1 MTKYKPRY
9 FFGPRS
15 KSYTD
20 LYLELNFKQMMEGSL
35 WWHAQDIAE
44 ELMALKLPRKQE
56 RKHPLFKQF
65 LKVRR
70 LSERYKMTDTERMY
84 YDTQMITQLTN
95 ASIQFAKEKNNE

>member
-9 FFGPRS
+9 FFGPRN
-15 KSYTD
+15 KSYDD
-20 LYLELNFKQMMEGSL
+20 LFLELTMKQSMEGSL

-44 ELMALKLPRKQE
+44 ELMALKLPRKQQ

-70 LSERYKMTDTERMY
+70 LSKRYRMTHTEHQYYESESIRRM
-84 YDTQMITQLTN
+84 IR
-95 ASIQFAKEKNNE
+95 ASIQFAKENN